1 MVGVSLF
8 LRLAGWAKT
17 LPPGE
22 LERWQRAI
30 GRTWRGFLAAM
41 TRLTLYG
48 ELKRKKLA
56 STSSAIRMSRS
67 SNGWTGGGDTA
78 VRLDWNGLLLS
89 FFLCFTGHWKDGDH
103 NCVCSREIRHQTK
116 NFDTR
121 NLPNSLGMRNVSLHH
136 SFAVSWT
143 QLLIK
148 CDYSVCNGKT
158 VTSVRVQK
166 VLVAHQETETL
177 SAVTVLPIGNSQKI
191 VSVSFLSF
199 HALEGA
205 RQGHCQKYVLIL
217 FIKPEKKRLWCL
229 DVVIPFALIRTEVAV
244 CQLYQISPP
253 KRLEFSVM
261 STFKEL
267 PLVFTAE

>member
-1 MVGVSLF
+1 MDEQAVGTPQCDWIETDYSFPFSYVS
-8 LRLAGWAKT
+8 RDI
-17 LPPGE
+17 
-22 LERWQRAI
+22 ERMGI
-30 GRTWRGFLAAM
+30 T
-41 TRLTLYG
+41 
-48 ELKRKKLA
+48 
-56 STSSAIRMSRS
+56 
-67 SNGWTGGGDTA
+67 TA
-78 VRLDWNGLLLS
+78 FVQGKS
-89 FFLCFTGHWKDGDH
+89 
-103 NCVCSREIRHQTK
+103 
-116 NFDTR
+116 DTR
-121 NLPNSLGMRNVSLHH
+121 PKTSIHETFPISWEWENVSLHH

-158 VTSVRVQK
+158 VRSVRVQK

-191 VSVSFLSF
+191 VSVSSHSF

-229 DVVIPFALIRTEVAV
+229 DVVIPFALIRTKVAV